1 MATNPV
7 REARRSEAFARLQPV
22 FPLKITIT
30 DAELPDGARL
40 DEDEFLVRTAKD
52 WELSIKSLVLT
63 TRRLFSPSDLTARTT
78 VSLPLTD
85 VVNVTLRKHLIGFS
99 TIIVETRDG
108 MKVSFP
114 AHINGQLIR
123 SDIVAAAGYAQRSAG
138 LDSSIA
144 PASGP
149 AGERYELLRKISE
162 LRQSGVL
169 TQAEFEEEKARILK
183 QP

>member
-1 MATNPV
+1 MATNPL
-7 REARRSEAFARLQPV
+7 REARRAEAFARLQPV
-22 FPLKITIT
+22 FPLKISLT

-52 WELSIKSLVLT
+52 WGLSSKSLVLT
-63 TRRLFSPSDLTARTT
+63 TRRLFSPTDLTGRTAVGLRLSDLA
-78 VSLPLTD
+78 
-85 VVNVTLRKHLIGFS
+85 NVTLRKHLIGFS

-108 MKVSFP
+108 GKVSFP
-114 AHINGQLIR
+114 AHINGQLVR
-123 SDIVAAAGYAQRSAG
+123 SDIVAAADYTQRSAG
-138 LDSSIA
+138 LDSAIA

-149 AGERYELLRKISE
+149 AGERYELLRKIDE

-169 TQAEFEEEKARILK
+169 TEAEFEKEKARILK